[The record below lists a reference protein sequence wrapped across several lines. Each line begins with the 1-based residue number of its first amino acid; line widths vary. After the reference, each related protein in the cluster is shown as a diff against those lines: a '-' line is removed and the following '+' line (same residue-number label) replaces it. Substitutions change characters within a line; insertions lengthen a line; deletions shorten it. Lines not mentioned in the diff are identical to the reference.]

1 MTPKQELLKE
11 LETAP
16 SPVIKEVLN
25 FLRFLKAKRSPV
37 DFMDFAGMA
46 SDNPDLIDDIIG
58 NIEAN
63 RAMDLEGIRER

>member
-11 LETAP
+11 LETVP

-25 FLRFLKAKRSPV
+25 FLRFLKAKRAPV

-46 SDNPDLIDDIIG
+46 SDTPDLIDEIG
-58 NIEAN
+58 NIEAS
-63 RAMDLEGIRER
+63 RAMDLERLRK